1 MPLVGIWVKGVRDV
15 VDPVVYCSCLRYR
28 FSSGFPDRATQQQ
41 QSLEG
46 ACGGSFL
53 MLLFPNGGSEAAQ
66 SAEDQ
71 H

>member
-41 QSLEG
+41 QQGPEG

-53 MLLFPNGGSEAAQ
+53 MLLFPNGEPL
-66 SAEDQ
+66 
-71 H
+71 